1 MSAPHKHQWDERV
14 EKYAR
19 EFNSCRVVD
28 LPSRVQKITQR
39 DTMLDAVERMR
50 HIFER
55 RGDDGTTPSGPSVRA
70 PRQIVCAPGTAEEV
84 SRQVD
89 AAGLQLPLLAKSIRA
104 DGSSDSHKV
113 AIIHDQ
119 DGLAT
124 VAAGGVQGLA
134 PPCVMQEYVNHGGCL
149 FKVYVVGDVV
159 TSTIRRSL
167 PDLRSAKKSSRRR
180 AKAKAIALANV
191 KLAAAAADNTATRQG
206 AKLARGRDGEAT
218 ETGVRLPRSHPRP
231 SARVTTG
238 TIRTTHPRVRVRAR
252 KTNPAF
258 TVDPRE
264 RSRSRGCRVSKGE
277 LTTARRAGATG

>member
-206 AKLARGRDGEAT
+206 AKLARGRDGEGRRRGFVFLALT
-218 ETGVRLPRSHPRP
+218 L
-231 SARVTTG
+231 A
-238 TIRTTHPRVRVRAR
+238 RAR
-252 KTNPAF
+252 
-258 TVDPRE
+258 
-264 RSRSRGCRVSKGE
+264 G
-277 LTTARRAGATG
+277 